1 MKRVL
6 SVFVASLAI
15 IALPAITF
23 AGQAAGAQNKPA
35 PSKTLTAS
43 GTVEKG
49 APDSLTVKGKTESW
63 TFTIDKETSVTA
75 KGATHKTLELK
86 AEGKGTKLTDFVK
99 AGVNQIA
106 VEVYRWSDA
115 SYLEDQDMWRMS
127 GIFRDAY
134 LYSTASARIRDFTVR
149 TELDAN
155 YRDATLQIKPDL
167 VDYSHRSL
175 SNWTVRA
182 QLYDAKGNPVMFV

>member
-23 AGQAAGAQNKPA
+23 AGQAAGAQTKPA
-35 PSKTLTAS
+35 PPKTLTAS
-43 GTVEKG
+43 GTVEKV
-49 APDSLTVKGKTESW
+49 ATDSLTVKGKTESW

-99 AGVNQIA
+99 AGDQVTVSYHDMGSMKHAA
-106 VEVYRWSDA
+106 VVRV
-115 SYLEDQDMWRMS
+115 
-127 GIFRDAY
+127 
-134 LYSTASARIRDFTVR
+134 TASV
-149 TELDAN
+149 
-155 YRDATLQIKPDL
+155 K
-167 VDYSHRSL
+167 
-175 SNWTVRA
+175 
-182 QLYDAKGNPVMFV
+182 

>member
-23 AGQAAGAQNKPA
+23 AGQAAGAQTKPA

-43 GTVEKG
+43 GTVEKV
-49 APDSLTVKGKTESW
+49 ATDSLTVKGKTESW

-99 AGVNQIA
+99 VGDQVS
-106 VEVYRWSDA
+106 VSYHDMGTMKHA
-115 SYLEDQDMWRMS
+115 SVVRV
-127 GIFRDAY
+127 
-134 LYSTASARIRDFTVR
+134 TASV
-149 TELDAN
+149 
-155 YRDATLQIKPDL
+155 K
-167 VDYSHRSL
+167 
-175 SNWTVRA
+175 
-182 QLYDAKGNPVMFV
+182 

>member
-23 AGQAAGAQNKPA
+23 AGQAQAKPA
-35 PSKTLTAS
+35 PQTKPAPAKTLTAS
-43 GTVEKG
+43 GTVEKV

-63 TFTIDKETSVTA
+63 TFTIDKDTSVTA

-99 AGVNQIA
+99 TGDQVTVSYHDMGTMKHAA
-106 VEVYRWSDA
+106 V
-115 SYLEDQDMWRMS
+115 
-127 GIFRDAY
+127 
-134 LYSTASARIRDFTVR
+134 VR
-149 TELDAN
+149 VTGAV
-155 YRDATLQIKPDL
+155 K
-167 VDYSHRSL
+167 
-175 SNWTVRA
+175 
-182 QLYDAKGNPVMFV
+182 

>member
-1 MKRVL
+1 MKRVI

-23 AGQAAGAQNKPA
+23 AGQAAGAQTKPA
-35 PSKTLTAS
+35 PAKTLTAS
-43 GTVEKG
+43 GTVEKV

-99 AGVNQIA
+99 AGDQVTVSYHDMGA
-106 VEVYRWSDA
+106 MKHA
-115 SYLEDQDMWRMS
+115 SV
-127 GIFRDAY
+127 
-134 LYSTASARIRDFTVR
+134 VR
-149 TELDAN
+149 VTGSV
-155 YRDATLQIKPDL
+155 K
-167 VDYSHRSL
+167 
-175 SNWTVRA
+175 
-182 QLYDAKGNPVMFV
+182 

>member
-23 AGQAAGAQNKPA
+23 AAQAQAKPA
-35 PSKTLTAS
+35 PQTKPAPAKTLTAS
-43 GTVEKG
+43 GTVEKV

-63 TFTIDKETSVTA
+63 TFTIDKDTSVTA

-99 AGVNQIA
+99 TGDQVTVSYHDMGTMKHAA
-106 VEVYRWSDA
+106 V
-115 SYLEDQDMWRMS
+115 
-127 GIFRDAY
+127 
-134 LYSTASARIRDFTVR
+134 VR
-149 TELDAN
+149 VTGAV
-155 YRDATLQIKPDL
+155 K
-167 VDYSHRSL
+167 
-175 SNWTVRA
+175 
-182 QLYDAKGNPVMFV
+182 